1 VPKPLRHLILVLGDQ
16 LDAESAAFDGFDPAQ
31 DALWMAEVDE
41 ESTHVWS
48 SKPRTALFLSAMRHF
63 RDAQRALGRTVH
75 YTELAAG
82 TSSTTSLRATLAA
95 SLTSLAPRALVMVEA
110 GDFRVARDIETLAEQ
125 RRIPLD
131 VRTDRHFFSTIAEFT
146 AHAKGRKQLRL
157 EYWYRELRRAHGVLL
172 DADGGPEGG
181 DWNFDA
187 ENRGAFTKKGPGV
200 LPAPRAFPP
209 DATTREVLALVETHF
224 ASHPGKLAAF
234 DWPVTPEQ
242 ALEAL
247 DDFLSH
253 RLPRF
258 GTYQDAMWS
267 GEPWLYHSRLSAA
280 MNLKLLD
287 PRVVVRETERAYREG
302 RVPLASAEGFIRQ
315 ILGWREYVRG
325 IYWLYMPM
333 YSSRNALDAHEP
345 LPAFYWSADTEMA
358 CLRDAITQTLDLG
371 YAHHI
376 QRLMVTGLYALM
388 LGVEPTKVHEWYLAV
403 YVDAVEWVELPN
415 TLGMSQYGD
424 GGIMASKPY
433 VATGKYIQRMS
444 NHCTS
449 CRFDPAKSSG
459 DDACPFTTLYWDFL
473 MRHEPMLAANQRM
486 SLQVRNLT
494 RLSAK
499 DRAAIQERAAEIRA
513 NGGAPP
519 RALTLL

>member
-1 VPKPLRHLILVLGDQ
+1 
-16 LDAESAAFDGFDPAQ
+16 
-31 DALWMAEVDE
+31 
-41 ESTHVWS
+41 
-48 SKPRTALFLSAMRHF
+48 
-63 RDAQRALGRTVH
+63 
-75 YTELAAG
+75 
-82 TSSTTSLRATLAA
+82 
-95 SLTSLAPRALVMVEA
+95 
-110 GDFRVARDIETLAEQ
+110 
-125 RRIPLD
+125 
-131 VRTDRHFFSTIAEFT
+131 
-146 AHAKGRKQLRL
+146 
-157 EYWYRELRRAHGVLL
+157 LRRAHGVLL

-187 ENRGAFTKKGPGV
+187 ENRGAFSKKGPGA
-200 LPAPRAFPP
+200 LPAPRAFAP
-209 DATTREVLALVETHF
+209 DATTRDVLVLVETHF

-242 ALEAL
+242 AREAL
-247 DDFLSH
+247 DDFLTH
-253 RLPRF
+253 RLPHF

-287 PRVVVRETERAYREG
+287 PRVVVRETERAYRDG

-325 IYWLYMPM
+325 IYWLYMPS
-333 YSSRNALDAHEP
+333 YLKRNALDAHES
-345 LPAFYWSADTEMA
+345 LPSFYWNADTEMA

-388 LGVEPTKVHEWYLAV
+388 LGVDPTAVHEWYLAV

-424 GGIMASKPY
+424 GGVMASKPY

-449 CRFDPAKSSG
+449 CRFDPAKNSG

-486 SLQVRNLT
+486 SLQVRNLARIT
-494 RLSAK
+494 PK
-499 DRAAIQERAAEIRA
+499 DRAAIQERATEIRA